1 MLIYKPAELVLIN
14 PNSFKNLETI
24 LKQLHENAIK
34 NSERERER
42 ERVIVCWNRQT
53 TILLYEMVAR
63 KEII

>member
-34 NSERERER
+34 NSERER
-42 ERVIVCWNRQT
+42 VIVCWNRQT

>member
-34 NSERERER
+34 NSKRERERER
-42 ERVIVCWNRQT
+42 ESDC
-53 TILLYEMVAR
+53 LLE
-63 KEII
+63 